1 VTARSEDAFGGLCC
15 AVAFDHL
22 PVGVLIADRRESSKL
37 YWNPAF
43 ARIWWGAAGENLPCL
58 STLADV
64 CADLVAFPEDFH
76 LIPDQRPDA
85 GLEDEQD
92 TILLKR
98 GVMVLRR
105 ATTATIDT
113 RDCWLITFEEV
124 DDRVPGSLQLLREW
138 NDTFDA
144 LPDHISILSMQGTII
159 RANRTMRERFGPKFG
174 KLEGLDYRLIYC
186 GTATPDPQPPC
197 AAVLDGHPGVSICTR
212 LPTLEG
218 WFHVASSPI
227 KDAAGVQWG
236 AISIV
241 QDISEL
247 KQREQEAEERQLVLN
262 ELFKTSLDGIILC
275 DDDGVVRRWNSQAEA
290 ILGWSADEVI
300 GRSLE
305 NTIVP
310 DELRLGHRAGMERF
324 KLTGAGPM
332 LGQRLELPARH
343 RDGHLIDVELSIS
356 AVEVDGRRL
365 VSGFIRDITERLQT
379 ERELNDYRSHLE
391 SLVEQKTNDLT
402 QLIEQLKREIDDR
415 RLAEAALRWSQTRH
429 LVVLNAV
436 DESIFTLDSTGLITF
451 CNRTPELVTVA
462 EPVGSRFHDVWPD
475 GCKQTLDELQVQLSR
490 ERPTAT
496 GEFEVVGIDGESRH
510 ARITFSLIE
519 SSDATDEIIVIY
531 TDLTEQR
538 KAQEQV
544 QLAAAAQTHLAR
556 LSALGE
562 MATNIA
568 HEINQPLYA
577 VSNFASAARRLID
590 AGDVSSRELDELLTE
605 ISTEAK
611 RAGDIIHRIRNFAQ
625 RRPASPETLQ
635 IGDVITRAGTLI
647 ENEAAVYGVTINIE
661 GGVGTEFV
669 VRVDRILL
677 KQVFVNTMLNAI
689 QAMAATA
696 GGKRFLAIS
705 CRSTEE
711 SVVVQFD
718 DTGPGFEDDMLL
730 SCFEAFVTT
739 KPSGTGLG
747 LSISRT
753 IVESH
758 NGRLTVE
765 NRDEGGAR
773 VTLSLPRYR
782 PLNQPPE

>member
-1 VTARSEDAFGGLCC
+1 MTVRAENTCGNAAGSA
-15 AVAFDHL
+15 AFDHL
-22 PVGVLIADRRESSKL
+22 PTGVLIADRLERSTL
-37 YWNPAF
+37 YFNPAF
-43 ARIWWGAAGENLPCL
+43 TRVWLGVDGKALPDDDD
-58 STLADV
+58 LANV
-64 CADLVAFPEDFH
+64 CADLVAFPDEFH
-76 LIPDQRPDA
+76 LIPEVSLDTGP
-85 GLEDEQD
+85 GGKQD
-92 TILLKR
+92 TIILKR
-98 GVMVLRR
+98 GTVLLRR
-105 ATTATIDT
+105 AVAATIDGQ
-113 RDCWLITFEEV
+113 DCSVLTFEEMH
-124 DDRVPGSLQLLREW
+124 DRAAGSLQLLREW

-144 LPDHISILSMQGTII
+144 LPDHISILSMTGAIT
-159 RANRTMRERFGPKFG
+159 RANRTMRERFEPKFG

-197 AAVLDGHPGVSICTR
+197 AAVLNGHPGVSICTR
-212 LPTLEG
+212 LPTMDG
-218 WFHVASSPI
+218 WYHVASSPI

-290 ILGWSADEVI
+290 ILGWTADEII

-305 NTIVP
+305 DTIVP
-310 DELRLGHRAGMERF
+310 EEQRAGHRAGMERF
-324 KLTGAGPM
+324 RLTGAGPL

-343 RDGHLIDVELSIS
+343 RDGYLVDVELSIS
-356 AVEVDGRRL
+356 AVEVAGRKL
-365 VSGFIRDITERLQT
+365 VSGFIRDITERLRT
-379 ERELNDYRSHLE
+379 ERELTEYRSHLE

-415 RLAEAALRWSQTRH
+415 RIAEAALRWSQARH

-436 DESIFTLDSTGLITF
+436 DESILTLDATGYITF
-451 CNRTPELVTVA
+451 CNRTPELMTVA
-462 EPVGSRFHDVWPD
+462 EPVGKPFRDVWPA
-475 GCKQTLDELQVQLSR
+475 GCEQTLEDLQKQLSHGH
-490 ERPTAT
+490 PTAT
-496 GEFEVVGIDGESRH
+496 GEVEAVSFDGETRH

-647 ENEAAVYGVTINIE
+647 ENEAAVYGVTISIA

-689 QAMAATA
+689 QAMAATE
-696 GGKRFLAIS
+696 GGKRSLAIS

-773 VTLSLPRYR
+773 VTLMLPRYQLLKDR
-782 PLNQPPE
+782 PE